1 MGGVTTETD
10 SHHGYREND
19 VVSGLSHLVGAAL
32 SVAVLVLLV
41 VFGAS
46 RGTVGHIVG
55 FALFGA
61 GLVLLYIASALYH
74 LIPHHRP
81 AMKHVFQR
89 LDHAMIFVLIAGT
102 YTPVTFLALPPAWGW
117 SLFGVIWGLALIGV
131 ITKLLWLRVPK
142 IFAVA
147 LYVVMGWVIVIA
159 LAPLQET
166 METTVLWLL
175 FAGGVSYTLGVAFFA
190 LDRILPQRK
199 YVWMHEIFHLFVLGG
214 SALHTVV
221 MFSLLPSA

>member
-1 MGGVTTETD
+1 MSTEIE
-10 SHHGYREND
+10 HGYRSND
-19 VVSGLSHLVGAAL
+19 VVSGVLHLVGAVL
-32 SVAVLVLLV
+32 SIAVLVLLI

-46 RGTVGHIVG
+46 KGTVGHIVG

-61 GLVLLYIASALYH
+61 GLVLLYIASATYH
-74 LIPHHRP
+74 LIPRHHP
-81 AMKHVFQR
+81 SVKHVFQR

-131 ITKLLWLRVPK
+131 TMKLCWLRVPK

-147 LYVVMGWVIVIA
+147 LYVIMGWIIVIA
-159 LAPLQET
+159 LAPLRET
-166 METTVLWLL
+166 METTALWLL
-175 FAGGVSYTLGVAFFA
+175 FAGGLSYTLGVAFFA
-190 LDRILPQRK
+190 FERTLPQRK

-214 SALHTVV
+214 SALHTAV
-221 MFSLLPSA
+221 MFSLLP